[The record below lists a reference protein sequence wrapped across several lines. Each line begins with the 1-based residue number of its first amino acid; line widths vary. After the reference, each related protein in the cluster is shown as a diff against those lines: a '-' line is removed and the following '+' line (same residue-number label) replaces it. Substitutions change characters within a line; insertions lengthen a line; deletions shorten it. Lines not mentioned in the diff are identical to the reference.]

1 MSSPHSEFAA
11 GLGRPPERQLL
22 AEQELERLLQ
32 RSRTSSSL
40 QQSTGGVRHSASLP
54 LTSQTGLESVAEV
67 DARESAIVADESG
80 DVDRSTL
87 QRTASAPVL
96 CPSRP
101 IPAVY
106 RQQSARPGRAGE
118 QKPFGNASV
127 RSASVPLPTHRGQA
141 HVPETDGYHAAS
153 TVNEHGSAGYSTPP
167 RSASVPVTPGHEFEA
182 LNAQRFDALTQ
193 HVSNASAPGSPVQAM
208 HLLDH
213 DASVLNPVRECGQA
227 PRDNLALAQGDDSDV
242 RNESAMPDDE
252 NPAIPVA
259 VNFPFAAHIC
269 ESVPPPSASKPRR
282 IECKPGEE
290 VTVLDCL
297 PSQEFFV
304 HNKSTGHLGVVPVTA
319 LEDSRPQ
326 FHYHADGNSGFGSNG
341 DNGLTES
348 FAQEGSVEDLA
359 SAKETVVHMSHL
371 VHNDTNWNI
380 LLQRLRPTN
389 FTQLDSYLKSMARR
403 VRILCPEVGLRA
415 VCEETRLFLEVCSK
429 HIAVVER
436 HATGQ
441 DAAGIRAAD
450 ARLRVLHI
458 CACVLLHLPNNGR
471 HYNQLVK
478 SEEFKLLV
486 DACNLCAISAV
497 RVDLAATI
505 LAFRNGLIRALVASL
520 PTSRHQQS
528 TTVAG
533 YLAMTCCSSNIFLLQ
548 YLLIVQACI
557 SANAGNPK
565 ATCIPWDKVQLRWC
579 DLHVPAAAL
588 IHSVC
593 NEARLGFYDE
603 LNPSLPVEGLVKGLL
618 ASSLT
623 EWSMLE
629 AAEAVWPLLSC
640 SNLEDENIRRMIKL
654 VATQFSSQSSQATLQ
669 SEVHAAHY
677 MPPDQLKYLIEMHD
691 RTVSLAKLHHI
702 FTSVDGSTHERR
714 DSALR
719 TVQQLVF
726 DTFYQS
732 QILSHH
738 DPCAVIEHGL
748 TSDDVEQQWAFSCI
762 ALAIVNGQQ
771 IDSFYTSWEQAA
783 SIFDRLARLG
793 YGSQM
798 EASLEDILIS
808 LHTSLGSN
816 PLYTVNAIMKSEF
829 LRQCHKPGANLSGRV
844 ISLQATESAA
854 HLILAANNCLMEVQ
868 KSIRSSD
875 FSSSLFLSEHCAMR
889 LFWKTYCNSLHGAC
903 QSLQAH
909 EVRDLH
915 HDLERQLKEIEQAL
929 ATSTCT
935 SILAGCLAST
945 MMGILQLSEP
955 EFHQE
960 PSGTLLALLR
970 ICSHIQK
977 VLGAEQFQ
985 PYHAQAGTMAM
996 FVNYT
1001 DTLRRIVIC
1010 VESCQYTRKEFDDYY
1025 AHHGNMRALYAA
1037 ANISIVHT
1045 IENFDDVD
1053 MSCQRKLV
1061 LLRWLALRRVP
1072 NARRRHDELLSAFAE
1087 QGSHLCEVKALLEQV
1102 DSEYT
1107 RHLSYPI
1114 GPGQHHCPAHE
1125 YIVCTVAN
1133 SNLCSA
1139 LSPDVGYVLTDYE
1152 WIKNVRDCL
1161 VHVYHSVEHLLS
1173 PNTEYI
1179 HLSNLAG
1186 SIARNEATHGGDGMA
1201 LFTLS
1206 KDTKTVLANSVPHQT
1221 KQEDIKR
1228 LQRLLH
1234 CIAWARLGID
1244 GVLTA
1249 LELSPLADSYV
1260 KHPWKKFKQMKP
1272 RLDAPLS
1279 SVDANF
1285 IGIYE
1290 LTSGFEEHH
1299 YKFFNLVR
1307 RGICN
1312 GMFAFFRDELCKT
1325 DQTSSVRTRLQLV
1338 NSRLEGDTHRT
1349 ALMSSLLDVED
1360 AIKPFFTGEASQ
1372 ILQLFQTKVFDCGM
1386 VLDTAQNMGTIQR
1399 LLDTLAGNAFD
1410 TAKEILTCLRDNAQ
1424 AIVEIFHEPGQPY
1437 RYRCLLEVDSSDKDP
1452 KWQSMSEMRQF
1463 HVCLPYLYHIEQWE
1477 NLAHGMSESIAI
1489 LEKLLGKVQELEACG
1504 CFNYLRQ
1511 MQCIQ
1516 LPLRKDNLSTRLAE
1530 VCEKL
1535 CVWYELLADAKLKC
1549 PALRLFSDYDIG
1561 SMSEHVQMLT
1571 TDGRSDHRQHASL
1584 LLWILLSASHLISS
1598 KPEQLTQPGLL
1609 SALEQVGSKEDDNV
1623 LDQLVRLLQLVT
1635 NRHFVR
1641 PTRDGIH
1648 ALAPVVQQY
1657 LCTVEG
1663 CHSFDDRSDAL
1674 VSLFCQSFRDHLPCR
1689 AQFLFCSPHT
1699 TEAELRSFSNAVGN
1713 SSGTFAVVGIDLLT
1727 ADCLSAL
1734 LELQQFLA
1742 QPRQQQEH
1750 ACTSSKV
1757 FYLAYNSAFHSCWPK
1772 LIELEQAV
1780 IPRGSVDNLRT
1791 CYNALD
1797 KAGKFSLGLE
1807 LIVVGGPAGV
1817 GKTTWI
1823 NEMCRR
1829 EDGALPVVIDLIQVD
1844 RTADICQVLMVAV
1857 QGNERLQQRTGSIH
1871 FRLPSNA
1878 NLADVDR
1885 VFFEL
1890 VWCGAMRSTDTRHV
1904 VAIEPNS
1911 GRKFKWFIEMC
1922 EDGFSDCDTDNSV
1935 YCKLPFLMTSLVCK
1949 PLQRTDSKK
1958 MILST
1963 EHEKLARLLDLFFG
1977 HKLGTDV
1984 IDGNISVLCS
1994 DWVIEKQS
2002 LYMFDR
2008 LFQTYG
2014 LPRDNRVQEVFCLKY
2029 IAAKWKTMLE
2039 TTKLLKDGVSYKDLA
2054 WEVMHQI
2061 ILEAKYLATPNLRCV
2076 FRGCSQAFLAC
2087 DAFSLMATDITQ
2099 QNVPNLLV
2107 LRNRN
2112 DRTRS
2117 RSWTYIPVSREK
2129 QIGLLSWAF
2138 QIEKRDVERLVS
2150 DSKFVLTA
2158 DFTFKL
2164 ILIKQRQQL
2173 GLSLILESE
2182 TGAGKT
2188 YLLKFYTMLSAF
2200 ATANSSRMEAA
2211 HRAEPRLL
2219 NLLKQIIFGPLW
2231 TELSML
2237 NRIQYPRCGSAWQ
2250 PLPDRLKG
2258 HLGFSEGCDWHD
2270 FGTEHLFESWL
2281 HFLSLLRREPASNA
2295 KRLLQEGIR
2304 SWCNKLTI
2312 LEPLS
2317 IEFSELLADPNLT
2330 DAHSKR
2336 LLEGWLETKTKD
2348 LFRKMLVHPGL
2359 VKEDIRRFLLDDV
2372 VILAENT
2379 HGHSVVVF
2387 FDEFNTSRYMHLF
2400 KEIMLDGTFDGQ
2412 AIPHH
2417 DQLFFVAAL
2426 NPCNKEDQ
2434 VHINGPWSTNYFAF
2448 EPNATEDDEILK
2460 RCDRELGQVY
2470 NISVKLPTVMK
2481 YHRWIYQ
2488 SLTGPDEL
2496 FEYTEGK
2503 IDFLKTDP
2511 RLDAINAGAQFSDR
2525 MLGVLKEFLF
2535 HSYCFCRDNVT
2546 RSFVSQRD
2554 VQRVFKLIP
2563 HFWSIETNLL
2573 EPDDISDAN
2582 QVLQKCI
2589 LLSISLVFLVRLP
2602 LEPTRKYRRASRAK
2616 FDVYVSNHVQRKF
2629 KAIKL
2634 SLQAMLED
2642 EINRVVTKENFLIPY
2657 GVALTPALKENI
2669 FCMIACIQE
2678 KIPMGII
2685 GEPGSSKTL
2694 SYQIVR
2700 QNLSGEHGSVTK
2712 FCQQFGAIDPFF
2724 YQCSPESSTDQIQKL
2739 FNSAIDRKDY
2749 YRKHRPTPVSS
2760 ALKGRGT
2767 RVTVFIDEAG
2777 LLSVKRNRMVMKV
2790 LHPYLDE
2797 PEVSFVTMSN
2807 HWFDA
2812 ANTNRM
2818 LTVFRSRAAGQGRSR
2833 QEETGQVESRQGESG
2848 QEDCGKSQ
2856 SGHDLISLAYG
2867 CLCLQP
2873 ELCPPSLEQF
2883 LHGICNGYRRVCQM
2897 IPDWFHQRDLIAL
2910 FRFFLRSKLVTG
2922 SEEINMT
2929 ADSLLR
2935 ALEES
2940 FGGRHPEEFKAIA
2953 NAFFEEVHSRLASF
2967 PQEIDVASLRTP
2979 IDIALQLRKKL
2990 HPENASEHFTNLS
3003 AVAPRYLLFIDD
3015 YGCDYNTVDMLYQ
3028 LGVLSRN
3035 PGQTLVF
3042 QQDDGMKQGNDV
3054 QCASILAQLR
3064 QFLNQPCTVVI
3075 VNSPRLH
3082 GYLYELFN
3090 KNYLMLQEK
3099 GKCCAFSNIA
3109 MGDGTFPCQIHPNFQ
3124 CIIILSREIATR
3136 ERTPFLSRFSKH
3148 TLHPCQGWE
3157 YVLRNTDA
3165 DRLLR
3170 SVQKQCELFTTQMNA
3185 HYFFGAGSDST
3196 AAPGKVVIE
3205 EGTPRMS
3212 SSAAADQ
3219 LQWSSMFSGT
3229 LFLQFLNLLKS
3240 SGNGR
3245 FSVHDRGQTPA
3256 GDFVRLATR
3265 RIVASY
3271 FQLMPLE
3278 SYISSCQLLT
3288 PPSAYHKFFVES
3300 RQNSFTLRAILE
3312 NTLRTTEHSRDKT
3325 AKLMLLTKSTSSD
3338 VQRLTRSS
3346 DLRERCL
3353 GRTLSEMTE
3362 IHILSKFQHFSELR
3376 QAMEEFSRGPMACT
3390 VFSVDVSQPSQ
3401 KSAIGPLKRLI
3412 DDHCTQLR
3420 RNGIKQ
3426 TKLFVILLDVLL
3438 KNPLH
3443 KDACGAM
3450 LNGWKSNFVSVDSL
3464 SSCCPIS
3471 IPEFLSFTKWSGS
3484 WEPPGRQNHVSRLK
3498 PLLEKHVDLFCDH
3511 FCRSLHDVRMSN
3523 AHLEMLPA
3531 SVRPLFAPI
3540 SASSPSHSEVRLKA
3554 LKWVIE
3560 TVPGIFAWLANALI
3574 SWLIEEG
3581 SEWAEKFSKQI
3592 IKQDIYVSLEDLI
3605 FVETDAA
3612 LKDLM
3617 QTLLLALLSDYN
3629 LHNVLQLVEQ
3639 KCLVEKLL
3647 MLVPAR
3653 RVDLATD
3660 GRLFHGNRHL
3670 YTTPF
3675 FQEFITHVNAAVSTE
3690 RETLGA
3696 VHEGMMKSV
3705 VVRPLLDMRAFL
3717 ELCVVD
3723 SLVYKFDWK
3732 KPRLTLEVAARF
3744 VQLNYTEQMAFGV
3757 EGPPDLFS
3765 FTHVHIRKNRQLLLS
3780 ALHGS
3785 NALLKL
3791 IGREACAEEVH
3802 QLVGDTNPALQA
3814 RDLLHRLGCVLV
3826 EKLWSELNKILC
3838 SGSYEPDKL
3847 LPQLLR
3853 WKKTVDYAFQYWP
3866 FHYLQSSQGQGAKQ
3880 PVDAVPESSAGQ
3892 VKLVVAANLVL
3903 SSLTSTNPHPLL
3915 KVLRTLIP
3923 DDSAR
3928 DVSLDKILD
3937 RLLSQ
3942 HEEIHLPSEIVQ
3954 LKYGCG
3960 EWFVQRLMLQTFS
3973 TVGECVNDHD
3983 FELLLTCIHGSY
3995 SILRFDHC
4003 YMPAK
4008 SGAALLAKIE
4018 DKLVKDL
4025 NCPRSRVQHGI
4036 EQAISKW
4043 IGVQKGE
4050 ITLTF
4055 TPGHLPSGTSSRAKR
4070 KEPVMPLEQAF
4081 YELAYT
4087 WRRQIRLPNLD
4098 AFEYHVNAACDD
4110 GMIVRRDFRREMQ
4123 DRTPLSTLSIQE
4135 MAKKCIATEE
4145 AAAGIQEYA
4154 QQTHRQGSIAGQQ
4167 GFPDAQPM
4175 AKLFAAIEEESAFLD
4190 LFTWKI
4196 VTTINCPM
4204 VQDAI
4209 SGIGDKWAVTL
4220 SERCRPLVLLQY
4232 SNSLLSNSIN
4242 TAECEILPCLVQ
4254 RKNFAGPRQDLNSS
4268 LKISGL
4274 PKTLHLLA
4282 QQDGS
4287 SSYFRRMEACLVW
4300 KAFNEDFKF
4309 NRIGIQTMYSKLAP
4323 GGNLEG
4329 VYRLL
4334 FSNSGPICEEFWDM
4348 IGGNGSAAEYH
4359 MLEEM
4364 YVSTLVA
4371 IISMGPN
4378 CHLHTCVYCPDILR
4392 GSYIFGSLSSHGK
4405 QLGQAEAQSSIID
4418 GFLRTCVPDDAH
4430 GLAWPVMAFE
4440 ARKRPSRLSVLGA
4453 MLSSLLTCIALCWHT
4468 VLFPTAT
4475 DNVIADQDHDQ
4486 GLSPPDARSLL
4497 TKRCLAAARS
4507 LFNEMSRAELSMSP
4521 LSMKSYML
4529 TALQCMVEHAN
4540 NPTGPTFRAS
4550 YINLPQLEEMEAAF
4564 QRDVVETALETH
4576 CATLNRYLTRSLGE
4590 SFAALHWA
4598 QLRSQ
4603 YNCQRDVW
4611 YAAHA
4616 DNPILAYV
4624 MAYHPR
4630 LQLVRRLLSIMK
4642 FFVDIHAFGSRQFY
4656 LADVITNT
4664 LAVKDGIDL
4673 IGGQAGRLLQETF
4686 EQAKVDYN
4694 IISKAISRMPMEVVG
4709 PWQHSPIIDTT
4720 PLKDLVNIHSPQTQG
4735 SRLNHLITL
4744 VLSWQTALYT
4754 LCSRHSK
4761 VARSPLD
4768 MYLAQNLHAE
4778 AVMPA
4783 DVIAHNG
4790 AELLEM
4796 SSDDLEQLLRVHCQ
4810 HDRKSRRLVMNIDAD
4825 TMEVQV
4831 VTRHIS
4837 KMRRISWDSY
4847 SSATHFFFQ
4856 DEDGLVFSVTPSS
4869 PTKKTD
4875 LRQDIELEHVLFNI
4889 SNAQLTDT
4897 LLDLRQLMRDI
4908 KQQNWPD
4915 DGQRHKQSLD
4925 QYMEHARQSHSV
4937 EYPNLQAFGRFIRL
4951 ENLGALQLA
4960 LERRQHRSEFTQIPR
4975 SLAHAMR
4982 GEDQKTILEQLEE
4995 LVHAS
5000 GDLARSVEFLKRFRD
5015 ALLTVQRQV
5024 EKQPSLSLLTLL
5036 TQDVGTEST
5045 ENSLDE
5051 SVLHSILP
5059 VGVLGLHL
5067 KQLVIMVSSFL
5078 KEVTAKQLEQEILS
5092 KTPRDP
5098 CCLEVV
5104 RRPSAAD
5111 ELATS
5116 LVVEVVDL
5124 NDTTRPVKRVVTAQ
5138 RSDSVLHVINQV
5150 LQRLNCTQTF
5160 ALYGMGGKLFQHSKD
5175 QKVDVLARR
5184 HAQTNS
5190 NGEPTVTVYLQEK
5203 EEEDEYLAED
5213 RRESRLA
5220 SNTIQPPKPVSRD
5233 FRCRCGREFR
5243 RRQELTRHSKF
5254 CSRG

>member
-1 MSSPHSEFAA
+1 MEAA
-11 GLGRPPERQLL
+11 GDEDHADGTPLLQDDQDQFGVAPNHSAVGEDGDCAEHAEHDGGNAVIAKQDVGVHDGQGSGAECAVHDFEIVDDLATLLKPVIASPQQHPGQIGGDVGDPLLLLDERYPPHAMVLNRRTQRVGLVPSSSISRTAKDPVHDLVHEASASASEVESNETLMADLSSDVKKKAMLEMTQLLSKEGALFKLIEWLQPAWFSSLVAYFHTPAADRCRSFGLTGVRKLCQETKRFMSLCYTLISCVEARAIVRIDTSTARLHVFLIGVHVLLRLPHPDWFSGLADAVEFKELVTDMNWHALSTLRPDVASTILADIPLLRSLAECVYSPTRTMITNLL
-22 AEQELERLLQ
+22 AENCSHDNMFLLVCMMLVEGCLRSVNSSPFGVDLGWNQVACRLKLRSLSIPPTCFMHTLCDFFRNDFFCNFTTEL
-32 RSRTSSSL
+32 
-40 QQSTGGVRHSASLP
+40 P
-54 LTSQTGLESVAEV
+54 V
-67 DARESAIVADESG
+67 DEIMKNIFNFS
-80 DVDRSTL
+80 RST
-87 QRTASAPVL
+87 V
-96 CPSRP
+96 
-101 IPAVY
+101 
-106 RQQSARPGRAGE
+106 E
-118 QKPFGNASV
+118 
-127 RSASVPLPTHRGQA
+127 
-141 HVPETDGYHAAS
+141 
-153 TVNEHGSAGYSTPP
+153 
-167 RSASVPVTPGHEFEA
+167 
-182 LNAQRFDALTQ
+182 
-193 HVSNASAPGSPVQAM
+193 
-208 HLLDH
+208 LD
-213 DASVLNPVRECGQA
+213 VV
-227 PRDNLALAQGDDSDV
+227 
-242 RNESAMPDDE
+242 
-252 NPAIPVA
+252 AI
-259 VNFPFAAHIC
+259 
-269 ESVPPPSASKPRR
+269 
-282 IECKPGEE
+282 
-290 VTVLDCL
+290 
-297 PSQEFFV
+297 
-304 HNKSTGHLGVVPVTA
+304 
-319 LEDSRPQ
+319 
-326 FHYHADGNSGFGSNG
+326 
-341 DNGLTES
+341 
-348 FAQEGSVEDLA
+348 
-359 SAKETVVHMSHL
+359 AK
-371 VHNDTNWNI
+371 
-380 LLQRLRPTN
+380 
-389 FTQLDSYLKSMARR
+389 
-403 VRILCPEVGLRA
+403 
-415 VCEETRLFLEVCSK
+415 
-429 HIAVVER
+429 
-436 HATGQ
+436 
-441 DAAGIRAAD
+441 
-450 ARLRVLHI
+450 
-458 CACVLLHLPNNGR
+458 
-471 HYNQLVK
+471 
-478 SEEFKLLV
+478 
-486 DACNLCAISAV
+486 
-497 RVDLAATI
+497 
-505 LAFRNGLIRALVASL
+505 
-520 PTSRHQQS
+520 
-528 TTVAG
+528 
-533 YLAMTCCSSNIFLLQ
+533 
-548 YLLIVQACI
+548 
-557 SANAGNPK
+557 
-565 ATCIPWDKVQLRWC
+565 
-579 DLHVPAAAL
+579 
-588 IHSVC
+588 
-593 NEARLGFYDE
+593 
-603 LNPSLPVEGLVKGLL
+603 
-618 ASSLT
+618 
-623 EWSMLE
+623 
-629 AAEAVWPLLSC
+629 AVWPLVHYSKPKPRVINSVVEMLSKALGRTSADGVQEEVEQC
-640 SNLEDENIRRMIKL
+640 ASLYLGPDDLARLLSLNHRVINVSTLRRL
-654 VATQFSSQSSQATLQ
+654 YTG
-669 SEVHAAHY
+669 
-677 MPPDQLKYLIEMHD
+677 
-691 RTVSLAKLHHI
+691 
-702 FTSVDGSTHERR
+702 VDGVTHERR
-714 DSALR
+714 EAALESI
-719 TVQQLVF
+719 QKIVF
-726 DTFYQS
+726 DTFYEAPKLDS
-732 QILSHH
+732 
-738 DPCAVIEHGL
+738 DPL
-748 TSDDVEQQWAFSCI
+748 
-762 ALAIVNGQQ
+762 
-771 IDSFYTSWEQAA
+771 DSIITAMS
-783 SIFDRLARLG
+783 
-793 YGSQM
+793 
-798 EASLEDILIS
+798 
-808 LHTSLGSN
+808 
-816 PLYTVNAIMKSEF
+816 
-829 LRQCHKPGANLSGRV
+829 
-844 ISLQATESAA
+844 SADA
-854 HLILAANNCLMEVQ
+854 DSRWQ
-868 KSIRSSD
+868 
-875 FSSSLFLSEHCAMR
+875 
-889 LFWKTYCNSLHGAC
+889 
-903 QSLQAH
+903 
-909 EVRDLH
+909 
-915 HDLERQLKEIEQAL
+915 
-929 ATSTCT
+929 STC
-935 SILAGCLAST
+935 
-945 MMGILQLSEP
+945 
-955 EFHQE
+955 
-960 PSGTLLALLR
+960 
-970 ICSHIQK
+970 
-977 VLGAEQFQ
+977 
-985 PYHAQAGTMAM
+985 MA
-996 FVNYT
+996 
-1001 DTLRRIVIC
+1001 
-1010 VESCQYTRKEFDDYY
+1010 
-1025 AHHGNMRALYAA
+1025 
-1037 ANISIVHT
+1037 ISIVHGQEIGRFRLRWCSTARMVDLLERTEHAET
-1045 IENFDDVD
+1045 IKKSLAATIKNLHMALGCEALLTASTIMESVFLRDSCLIGSLDVQPRFSLQSVLTTREHIIYAIDTLNDLQNPDVRKDFPLDMFTTETNCMVMFWSFYCASLLETCKRFPSASIDDVLCELHD
-1053 MSCQRKLV
+1053 RLETIVEQMDGVPCMSGFAGAMASTVMAIFQLREPAIKHVPNDAV
-1061 LLRWLALRRVP
+1061 LLLLRMCTRAEAVHKKGGVSMPFQLEAFQAYKARVQRTAAHYRSGEYSRVDYDEYVQHNKNLSAICCALDLDTVDNLDSFRQLDQQCERRI
-1072 NARRRHDELLSAFAE
+1072 ALLSWQHLKPAKGSQQLLKELEGVKQNPAE
-1087 QGSHLCEVKALLEQV
+1087 HLCNIRQLLQRV
-1102 DSEYT
+1102 DAEFLQRLAFPVGSVEYN
-1107 RHLSYPI
+1107 
-1114 GPGQHHCPAHE
+1114 CPAHE
-1125 YIVCTVAN
+1125 YITETIKKSV
-1133 SNLCSA
+1133 LCSR
-1139 LSPDVGYVLTDYE
+1139 LSDVTFSMYPVELYPDWTSSVGSILSQIFE
-1152 WIKNVRDCL
+1152 Q
-1161 VHVYHSVEHLLS
+1161 VENLLS
-1173 PNTEYI
+1173 PLTQYQCLSRIIDGIVTSSPAGYDSFLACLDDETEVFRQSPPHSANVSGIERLDRLLWYRAWKACGVKGVI
-1179 HLSNLAG
+1179 KALRLSSKKSDDVLEAWVWQSNQHDPPSDSPLRSASSSSHKLMQLTQQFSLHHLKFFYL
-1186 SIARNEATHGGDGMA
+1186 
-1201 LFTLS
+1201 
-1206 KDTKTVLANSVPHQT
+1206 V
-1221 KQEDIKR
+1221 QEDLLGGLFGFFKELHFTMSSSLR
-1228 LQRLLH
+1228 QRFQLLN
-1234 CIAWARLGID
+1234 I
-1244 GVLTA
+1244 
-1249 LELSPLADSYV
+1249 
-1260 KHPWKKFKQMKP
+1260 
-1272 RLDAPLS
+1272 
-1279 SVDANF
+1279 
-1285 IGIYE
+1285 
-1290 LTSGFEEHH
+1290 
-1299 YKFFNLVR
+1299 
-1307 RGICN
+1307 
-1312 GMFAFFRDELCKT
+1312 
-1325 DQTSSVRTRLQLV
+1325 
-1338 NSRLEGDTHRT
+1338 RLEGDPL
-1349 ALMSSLLDVED
+1349 ADKLMTSLYAVEN
-1360 AIKPFFTGEASQ
+1360 IVSPFFLDLTPCDVLEEFRHSKFDSRSVYEAARN
-1372 ILQLFQTKVFDCGM
+1372 LAAVR
-1386 VLDTAQNMGTIQR
+1386 R
-1399 LLDTLAGNAFD
+1399 LLDSVISNAFD
-1410 TAKEILTCLRDNAQ
+1410 DAKSVLLGLGDPSKAT
-1424 AIVEIFHEPGQPY
+1424 VEIH
-1437 RYRCLLEVDSSDKDP
+1437 LDT
-1452 KWQSMSEMRQF
+1452 SEHYQYVCKFERLDGARDHHTMAETRQF
-1463 HVCLPYLYHIEQWE
+1463 QLCLPYLRSLEE
-1477 NLAHGMSESIAI
+1477 PTSRIATTLSDSFGL
-1489 LEKLLGKVQELEACG
+1489 LEKLMAKVLELEGNGHFAFLKKVEDVPVPISQSCLETLLLQ
-1504 CFNYLRQ
+1504 YTEELTQWKAR
-1511 MQCIQ
+1511 
-1516 LPLRKDNLSTRLAE
+1516 LPL
-1530 VCEKL
+1530 
-1535 CVWYELLADAKLKC
+1535 AKEKC
-1549 PALRLFSDYDIG
+1549 PVLNMFSNYSIG
-1561 SMSEHVQMLT
+1561 SMARLVARCSDANVSAKEVRCLVSSLLWHVLSAVPLAVPNAGSLTCTTIRDALESSEAGGPDPLEQLGLLLSQVVQLK
-1571 TDGRSDHRQHASL
+1571 SASPAAASL
-1584 LLWILLSASHLISS
+1584 
-1598 KPEQLTQPGLL
+1598 PGVHHTK
-1609 SALEQVGSKEDDNV
+1609 QVRQT
-1623 LDQLVRLLQLVT
+1623 L
-1635 NRHFVR
+1635 
-1641 PTRDGIH
+1641 
-1648 ALAPVVQQY
+1648 Y
-1657 LCTVEG
+1657 TVEG
-1663 CHSFDDRSDAL
+1663 CNSDRDSAL
-1674 VSLFCQSFRDHLPCR
+1674 ALSSLLCEEFRGTTLSR
-1689 AQFLFCSPHT
+1689 AQFLFCTPLTSQDD
-1699 TEAELRSFSNAVGN
+1699 LRSFCRAAESTGAR
-1713 SSGTFAVVGIDLLT
+1713 FAMCGIDM
-1727 ADCLSAL
+1727 LSGSCRSTL
-1734 LELQQFLA
+1734 LELQLELGK
-1742 QPRQQQEH
+1742 RLSNITLIYL
-1750 ACTSSKV
+1750 CYRKV
-1757 FYLAYNSAFHSCWPK
+1757 FAQAWPEVSGVKRKALSSAPFSSLQSCFISCGNLANGGNRFNLK
-1772 LIELEQAV
+1772 I
-1780 IPRGSVDNLRT
+1780 IPV
-1791 CYNALD
+1791 C
-1797 KAGKFSLGLE
+1797 
-1807 LIVVGGPAGV
+1807 GPAGA
-1817 GKTTWI
+1817 GKSFWTK
-1823 NEMCRR
+1823 EKC
-1829 EDGALPVVIDLIQVD
+1829 EVDDSQPPVVVDLAQLDGADDACQLLVAEYQKGNLQRD
-1844 RTADICQVLMVAV
+1844 RNLHLRI
-1857 QGNERLQQRTGSIH
+1857 
-1871 FRLPSNA
+1871 PSNA
-1878 NLADVDR
+1878 DVVLINR

-1890 VWCGAMRSTDTRHV
+1890 LWCGAIRAQNKKKV
-1904 VAIEPNS
+1904 FAVAASSN
-1911 GRKFKWFIEMC
+1911 KTWKWFVEVQ
-1922 EDGFSDCDTDNSV
+1922 EDILEAENGHQHDLRAISEV
-1935 YCKLPFLMTSLVCK
+1935 LPFLSVATSSCPIDFKLRK
-1949 PLQRTDSKK
+1949 IILQEEQR
-1958 MILST
+1958 
-1963 EHEKLARLLDLFFG
+1963 KLARLLDRFF
-1977 HKLGTDV
+1977 KATDTGL
-1984 IDGNISVLCS
+1984 IDLDDDTQPSDSECS
-1994 DWVIEKQS
+1994 ALIHQLLSLDDEREKTRLEEILLLQY
-2002 LYMFDR
+2002 LY
-2008 LFQTYG
+2008 
-2014 LPRDNRVQEVFCLKY
+2014 V
-2029 IAAKWKTMLE
+2029 KWKFIVTRTDLPSLARSYPRL
-2039 TTKLLKDGVSYKDLA
+2039 TSAIVALLIKEAIFMSSRDL
-2054 WEVMHQI
+2054 Q
-2061 ILEAKYLATPNLRCV
+2061 CV
-2076 FRGCSQAFLAC
+2076 FQRCPQGFLVCDPFSVMASSAAQADVYKMAVIRSTYEDEPDRQWSPYPISQ
-2087 DAFSLMATDITQ
+2087 S
-2099 QNVPNLLV
+2099 
-2107 LRNRN
+2107 RN
-2112 DRTRS
+2112 
-2117 RSWTYIPVSREK
+2117 Y
-2129 QIGLLSWAF
+2129 QLGLLSWMF
-2138 QIEKRDVERLVS
+2138 GIEDGEVDMLIKQHE
-2150 DSKFVLTA
+2150 FVLTA
-2158 DFTFKL
+2158 DFAFKL
-2164 ILIKQRQQL
+2164 FLIHERQRL
-2173 GLSLILESE
+2173 GRPLVLESE

-2188 YLLKFYTMLSAF
+2188 YLLQMYSKLSEYAIEKRTKLQRFKMALQLLKSIIFNPQHWDTLGDEGQCKF
-2200 ATANSSRMEAA
+2200 
-2211 HRAEPRLL
+2211 PRLGQPADEEPSSIIL
-2219 NLLKQIIFGPLW
+2219 GQDVKLHSVNFERLPWVWSEFLALLKD
-2231 TELSML
+2231 EL
-2237 NRIQYPRCGSAWQ
+2237 RPTA
-2250 PLPDRLKG
+2250 K
-2258 HLGFSEGCDWHD
+2258 HLLQLGLQSCITDISVLD
-2270 FGTEHLFESWL
+2270 VNTD
-2281 HFLSLLRREPASNA
+2281 LRR
-2295 KRLLQEGIR
+2295 
-2304 SWCNKLTI
+2304 
-2312 LEPLS
+2312 
-2317 IEFSELLADPNLT
+2317 LLAVDSLT
-2330 DAHSKR
+2330 DAESEK
-2336 LLEGWLETKTKD
+2336 LLHELVATRPKN

-2359 VKEDIRRFLLDDV
+2359 LKSEIKRFLDEVLTLARSTPGH
-2372 VILAENT
+2372 VII
-2379 HGHSVVVF
+2379 VF
-2387 FDEFNTSRYMHLF
+2387 FDEFNTSKYIDSF
-2400 KEIMLDGTFDGQ
+2400 KEIMFDNTFGG
-2412 AIPHH
+2412 AMFPKSSK
-2417 DQLFFVAAL
+2417 QLFFVAAV
-2426 NPCNKEDQ
+2426 NPFGTKERRW
-2434 VHINGPWSTNYFAF
+2434 NMNYFTF
-2448 EPNATEDDEILK
+2448 DPHDSPDTMKEWDDEM
-2460 RCDRELGQVY
+2460 GQVY
-2470 NISVKLPTVMK
+2470 NVRCGLPKIMSL
-2481 YHRWIYQ
+2481 HRWKYF
-2488 SLTGPDEL
+2488 SLREPEEL
-2496 FEYTEGK
+2496 EEYTACK
-2503 IDFLKTDP
+2503 IEFLKDSP
-2511 RLDAINAGAQFSDR
+2511 ELRHVNARNEFNDD
-2525 MLGVLKEFLF
+2525 VLMILSKFLY
-2535 HSYCFCRDNVT
+2535 HSYCFCQENVT
-2546 RSFVSQRD
+2546 RCFVSQRD

-2563 HFWSIETNLL
+2563 HLWNLAINELMETRREIDVNSLLLRCIPVSI
-2573 EPDDISDAN
+2573 A
-2582 QVLQKCI
+2582 
-2589 LLSISLVFLVRLP
+2589 LVFYVRLP
-2602 LEPTRKYRRASRAK
+2602 TIPTDEYPNASRNLL
-2616 FDVYVSNHVQRKF
+2616 DCY
-2629 KAIKL
+2629 
-2634 SLQAMLED
+2634 
-2642 EINRVVTKENFLIPY
+2642 VTKKVQEGYPRTGFASNSLKRALETEIKKAVTHENFYIPD
-2657 GVALTPALKENI
+2657 GVALTPALQENI
-2669 FCMIACIQE
+2669 FCMVACIQQR
-2678 KIPMGII
+2678 IPLGII

-2694 SYQIVR
+2694 AYQIVR
-2700 QNLSGEHGSVTK
+2700 QNLCGERGSTKK
-2712 FCQQFGAIDPFF
+2712 FCQQFGAVDPFF
-2724 YQCSPESSTDQIQKL
+2724 CQCSPESSTDQIQRL
-2739 FNSAIDRKDY
+2739 FNVAIKRQRFYDKQQLPAYTALLTD
-2749 YRKHRPTPVSS
+2749 KRP
-2760 ALKGRGT
+2760 K
-2767 RVTVFIDEAG
+2767 VTVFIDEAG
-2777 LLSVKRNRMVMKV
+2777 LLNVRQNRMVMKV

-2818 LTVFRSRAAGQGRSR
+2818 LTVFRSRA
-2833 QEETGQVESRQGESG
+2833 
-2848 QEDCGKSQ
+2848 DND
-2856 SGHDLISLAYG
+2856 DLTSLAYG
-2867 CLCLQP
+2867 CLGLP
-2873 ELCPPSLEQF
+2873 DDGEVDNTTRF
-2883 LHGICNGYRRVCQM
+2883 LHGLCEGYRSVAKRF
-2897 IPDWFHQRDLIAL
+2897 PDWYHQRDLIAL
-2910 FRFFLRSKLVTG
+2910 LRFFRRHTEGVRRVNVINIQQDHVLQG
-2922 SEEINMT
+2922 IEET
-2929 ADSLLR
+2929 
-2935 ALEES
+2935 
-2940 FGGRHPEEFKAIA
+2940 FGGRCEKDVRWVV
-2953 NAFFEEVHSRLASF
+2953 NTFFEKIHKSLPSF
-2967 PQEIDVASLRTP
+2967 PECAQDSQFKNPIEILLRMRYQLQ
-2979 IDIALQLRKKL
+2979 IAHEEGKL
-2990 HPENASEHFTNLS
+2990 HYLNTS
-3003 AVAPRYLLFIDD
+3003 AMVPRFLLLVDD
-3015 YGCDYNTVDMLYQ
+3015 YGCDFNTVDMLFR
-3028 LGVLSRN
+3028 LGVVSAE
-3035 PGQTLVF
+3035 PGQTHLF
-3042 QQDDGMKQGNDV
+3042 QHCSQVQESSDV

-3099 GKCCAFSNIA
+3099 GKRCAFSNIA

-3124 CIIILSREIATR
+3124 CIVILSREIATR

-3229 LFLQFLNLLKS
+3229 LFLHFLNLLKS

-3245 FSVHDRGQTPA
+3245 FSVHDRGQAPA

-3450 LNGWKSNFVSVDSL
+3450 LNGWKSYFVSVDSL

-3732 KPRLTLEVAARF
+3732 KPRLTLEVAARV

-3765 FTHVHIRKNRQLLLS
+3765 FTHVHIRKDRQLLLS

-3802 QLVGDTNPALQA
+3802 QLVGDTNPALQP

-3866 FHYLQSSQGQGAKQ
+3866 FHCLQSSKSSQGQGAKQ
-3880 PVDAVPESSAGQ
+3880 PVDAVPESSTGQ

-3960 EWFVQRLMLQTFS
+3960 EWLVQRLMLQTFS

-3983 FELLLTCIHGSY
+3983 FELLLTCIHGS
-3995 SILRFDHC
+3995 SAILRFDHC

-4025 NCPRSRVQHGI
+4025 NCPRSRVQHGM

-4043 IGVQKGE
+4043 IGEQKSA
-4050 ITLTF
+4050 ITQTF
-4055 TPGHLPSGTSSRAKR
+4055 TPGHLPSGTSWRAKR

-4081 YELAYT
+4081 YELAYM

-4098 AFEYHVNAACDD
+4098 AFEHHVNAACDD
-4110 GMIVRRDFRREMQ
+4110 SMNVRRDFRREMQ
-4123 DRTPLSTLSIQE
+4123 GTTPLSTLSIQE
-4135 MAKKCIATEE
+4135 MAKKRIAIEV
-4145 AAAGIQEYA
+4145 AAARIREYA
-4154 QQTHRQGSIAGQQ
+4154 QRTHRQGSIAGQQ
-4167 GFPDAQPM
+4167 GFPDAQQM

-4196 VTTINCPM
+4196 ATTINCLTA
-4204 VQDAI
+4204 QDAI

-4220 SERCRPLVLLQY
+4220 SERCRPLVPLQY

-4300 KAFNEDFKF
+4300 KAFNEDFKL

-4418 GFLRTCVPDDAH
+4418 GFLRTCMPNDAH

-4486 GLSPPDARSLL
+4486 GLSPADARSLL

-4507 LFNEMSRAELSMSP
+4507 LFNEMSRAELNMSP
-4521 LSMKSYML
+4521 LSMKSYIL

-4616 DNPILAYV
+4616 DNPILAHV
-4624 MAYHPR
+4624 VAYHPR

-4642 FFVDIHAFGSRQFY
+4642 FFVDIHAFGSRQFC

-4664 LAVKDGIDL
+4664 LSVKDAIDL

-4735 SRLNHLITL
+4735 SRLNRLITL

-4754 LCSRHSK
+4754 LCSRHSE

-4810 HDRKSRRLVMNIDAD
+4810 HDQKSQHLVMNIDAD
-4825 TMEVQV
+4825 TMEIQV

-4837 KMRRISWDSY
+4837 RMRRISWDSY

-4856 DEDGLVFSVTPSS
+4856 DEDGFVFSVTPSS
-4869 PTKKTD
+4869 PIEKTD

-4889 SNAQLTDT
+4889 SNAQVTVT
-4897 LLDLRQLMRDI
+4897 LLELRRLMRDI

-4925 QYMEHARQSHSV
+4925 QYMEHARKSHSV
-4937 EYPNLQAFGRFIRL
+4937 EYPNLQAFGCFIRL

-4960 LERRQHRSEFTQIPR
+4960 LERRQHRNEFTQIPR

-5111 ELATS
+5111 ELAIS
-5116 LVVEVVDL
+5116 LVMEVVGL
-5124 NDTTRPVKRVVTAQ
+5124 NDTTRPVKRVVTAP

-5150 LQRLNCTQTF
+5150 LQRLNCTQTM
-5160 ALYGMGGKLFQHSKD
+5160 ATYGMGGKLFQHSKD
-5175 QKVDVLARR
+5175 QKIDVLARR

-5190 NGEPTVTVYLQEK
+5190 NGELTVTVYLQEK
-5203 EEEDEYLAED
+5203 EEEDD
-5213 RRESRLA
+5213 
-5220 SNTIQPPKPVSRD
+5220 
-5233 FRCRCGREFR
+5233 
-5243 RRQELTRHSKF
+5243 
-5254 CSRG
+5254 